1 MRILQ
6 CVDTV
11 DPRAGGTVE
20 ACRLLTLGMLRQG
33 QDVDVVTLS
42 PPGNPW
48 AGQWPCPVHCLG
60 PSYSRYLYSPRLIPW
75 LTANAGQFDALV
87 VHNIY
92 RFIGFGVW
100 RATRTTGSRFY
111 LFTHGMLEPWF
122 KTQSLKHLK
131 KRIFWKLAGHKMFRD
146 ASAVLYTAEDEKAVA
161 KLCHSPYECEERV
174 VGLGIA
180 DPAGTVVPDVAA
192 FRKMAAL
199 PDGVP
204 YVLFLGR
211 VTAKKRVDLLIQGF
225 AAAFRDDAARLVIAG
240 PDEGGLIRQFSRLP
254 EARQLGDRLVWTGH
268 LAEKEKWSAVAGADA
283 MALVSHTENF
293 GISLVEAMAMG
304 VPVLTTDKVD
314 IWREI
319 VNGGAGLAASDDLA
333 GATELLGRWRSLS
346 NSDKQTMRR
355 KARELFVAA
364 FDIDRVAKRLIAV
377 LSESNL
383 AESRL

>member
-6 CVDTV
+6 CVETL

-33 QDVDVVTLS
+33 QDVNVVTLS

-48 AGQWPCPVHCLG
+48 SGQWACPVHCLG

-75 LTANAGQFDALV
+75 LIANAAKFDCLV

-92 RFIGFGVW
+92 RYIGYGVW
-100 RATRTTGSRFY
+100 RASRTTGSPFY

-122 KTQSLKHLK
+122 KTQALKHLK

-146 ASAVLYTAEDEKAVA
+146 AAAVLYTAEDEKAA
-161 KLCHSPYECEERV
+161 SRLSYSPYRCEERV

-180 DPAGTVVPDVAA
+180 DPAGKILPDVAG

-199 PDGVP
+199 PHDAS

-211 VTAKKRVDLLIQGF
+211 VTAKKRVDLLIRGF
-225 AAAFRDDAARLVIAG
+225 AAVFRDDATRLVIAG
-240 PDEGGLIRQFSRLP
+240 PDEDGLIRQCSRLP
-254 EARQLGDRLVWTGH
+254 DARLLGERLVWTGH
-268 LAEKEKWSAVAGADA
+268 LAEKEKWSAIAGADA

-293 GISLVEAMAMG
+293 GVSLVEAMAMG

-319 VNGGAGLAASDDLA
+319 VNGGAGLAASDDLQ
-333 GATELLGRWRSLS
+333 GATELLSRWRSLPD
-346 NSDKQTMRR
+346 SDKQTMRL
-355 KARELFVAA
+355 KARELFVSE

-377 LSESNL
+377 LSE
-383 AESRL
+383 